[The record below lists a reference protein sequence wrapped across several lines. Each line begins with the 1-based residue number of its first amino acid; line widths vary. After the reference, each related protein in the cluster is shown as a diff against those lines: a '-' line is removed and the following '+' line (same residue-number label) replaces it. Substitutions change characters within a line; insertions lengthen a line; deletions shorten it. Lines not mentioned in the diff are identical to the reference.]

1 MAKKMKAQVFYEPLK
16 MKLEERDKPKVAPHE
31 ILVEVKAVGI
41 CGSDVAYYFGAS
53 PLETPDGKGPLVLGH
68 EFCGVVAEVGDMV
81 ADAKLFSPGERVVID
96 PVQYCNAC
104 EICKRGY
111 VNLCENKAVLGVSAD
126 GAFAGY
132 TKSHYTGV
140 HRIPE
145 GVSFEHAALTEPLAC
160 ATYGVQN
167 MKIRPGDFCVV
178 IGAGA
183 IGMMML
189 QLVKS
194 SGAGKA
200 VLVDILDYRLKVG
213 KSLGADEVINTGN
226 KNSPYFV
233 KDLRK
238 KIEEM
243 TDGKFADRVI
253 TPTGSVEAM
262 EAALA
267 ITGRRS
273 VIVYFG
279 LPGATDMIKV
289 PALQS
294 IFWDKEIRFS
304 WLAPF
309 TWPTAL
315 QALAAGLVKVDKLVT
330 HKYALEDLERAL
342 GEVKERKGNVV
353 KAVVTVSK

>member
-1 MAKKMKAQVFYEPLK
+1 MAERMKAQVFYEPLK
-16 MKLEERDKPKVAPHE
+16 MQLEERDKPEIAPHE
-31 ILVEVKAVGI
+31 ILVEVKSVGI
-41 CGSDVAYYFGAS
+41 CGSDVAYYFGDS

-68 EFCGVVAEVGDMV
+68 EFSGVVAEVGAMV
-81 ADAKLFSPGERVVID
+81 AEAKLFSPGERVVLD

-111 VNLCENKAVLGVSAD
+111 VNLCENKDVLGVSAD
-126 GAFAGY
+126 GGFAGY
-132 TKSHYTGV
+132 CKSHYTGV

-167 MKIRPGDFCVV
+167 MKISPGNFCVV

-183 IGMMML
+183 IGLMML

-200 VLVDILDYRLKVG
+200 VLVDILDYRLELG
-213 KSLGADEVINTGN
+213 KELGADEVINTGDSS
-226 KNSPYFV
+226 SPYFV
-233 KDLRK
+233 EDLRK

-243 TDGKFADRVI
+243 TGGKFADRVI
-253 TPTGSVEAM
+253 TPTGSVDAM
-262 EAALA
+262 ETALA
-267 ITGRRS
+267 IAGRRS
-273 VIVYFG
+273 IIVYFG
-279 LPGATDMIKV
+279 LPGATDKIKV
-289 PALQS
+289 PALDS
-294 IFWDKEIRFS
+294 IFWDKTIRFS

-315 QALAAGLVKVDKLVT
+315 QALAAGLVKVDQLVT
-330 HKYALEDLERAL
+330 HKYALKDLERAL

-353 KAVVTVSK
+353 KAVVTVSE

>member
-1 MAKKMKAQVFYEPLK
+1 MAETMKAQVFYEPHN
-16 MKLEERDKPKVAPHE
+16 MKLEEKVKPEIAPHE

-41 CGSDVAYYFGAS
+41 CGSDVAYYYGMS

-81 ADAKLFSPGERVVID
+81 AAAKLFSPGENVVID

-111 VNLCENKAVLGVSAD
+111 VNLCENKDVLGVSAD
-126 GAFAGY
+126 GAFAKY

-167 MKIRPGDFCVV
+167 MKISPGNFCVV

-183 IGMMML
+183 IGIMML

-200 VLVDILDYRLKVG
+200 VLVDIVDYRLDAG
-213 KSLGADEVINTGN
+213 KEMGADEVINTGDS
-226 KNSPYFV
+226 NSPYYV
-233 KDLRK
+233 EDLK
-238 KIEEM
+238 AKIEEM

-253 TPTGSVEAM
+253 TPTGSVDAM

-273 VIVYFG
+273 IIVYFG
-279 LPGATDMIKV
+279 LPGAEDKIKV
-289 PALQS
+289 PALDS

-315 QALAAGLVKVDKLVT
+315 QALATGLVKVDKLVT
-330 HKYALEDLERAL
+330 HKYPLEDLEKAL
-342 GEVKERKGNVV
+342 GEVKDRVGNPL
-353 KAVVTVSK
+353 KAVVTIE

>member
-1 MAKKMKAQVFYEPLK
+1 MAEKMNAQVFYEPHN
-16 MKLEERDKPKVAPHE
+16 MKLEERDKPEIAPHE

-41 CGSDVAYYFGAS
+41 CGSDVAYYYGDS
-53 PLETPDGKGPLVLGH
+53 PLETPTGKGPLVLGH
-68 EFCGVVAEVGDMV
+68 EFSGVVAEVGDMV
-81 ADAKLFSPGERVVID
+81 AEAKLFSPGERVVID

-111 VNLCENKAVLGVSAD
+111 VNLCENKDVLGVSAD
-126 GAFAGY
+126 GAFANY

-145 GVSFEHAALTEPLAC
+145 GVPFEHAALTEPLAC
-160 ATYGVQN
+160 ATYGVRN
-167 MKIRPGDFCVV
+167 MKISPGDFCVV

-183 IGMMML
+183 IGIMML

-200 VLVDILDYRLKVG
+200 VLVDILDYRLEAG
-213 KSLGADEVINTGN
+213 KSLGADEVINTGDS
-226 KNSPYFV
+226 NSPYYV
-233 KDLRK
+233 EDLAK

-253 TPTGSVEAM
+253 TPTGSVDAM
-262 EAALA
+262 EQALA

-342 GEVKERKGNVV
+342 GEVKERKGNVI
-353 KAVVTVSK
+353 KAVVTVS